1 MLSAKLIRMVEEH
14 WEAVTARIVHDIQH
28 DPRLS
33 HFGMIPES
41 ELRERTGDIL
51 RRLGDWLTYSN
62 QEELGTRFE
71 NLGRRRHDDGIPL
84 SELVLRY
91 MIVKDRM
98 LEFVREQGFSQSA
111 VDVYAAEELEHAV
124 GKFFDTGTYHLVR
137 GYEAAIRE
145 AMEKPHAAG
154 RPARSAG

>member
-14 WEAVTARIVHDIQH
+14 WESLTARIVHDVRH
-28 DPRLS
+28 DPRLP
-33 HFGMIPES
+33 HFSTIPES

-62 QEELGTRFE
+62 QEELGARFE
-71 NLGRRRHDDGIPL
+71 NLGRRRHQDGVPL

-91 MIVKDRM
+91 MIVKERM

-124 GKFFDTGTYHLVR
+124 GKFFDNGIYHVVR
-137 GYEAAIRE
+137 GYEAALRE
-145 AMEKPHAAG
+145 AHEKPHAAAHS
-154 RPARSAG
+154 ARTSG